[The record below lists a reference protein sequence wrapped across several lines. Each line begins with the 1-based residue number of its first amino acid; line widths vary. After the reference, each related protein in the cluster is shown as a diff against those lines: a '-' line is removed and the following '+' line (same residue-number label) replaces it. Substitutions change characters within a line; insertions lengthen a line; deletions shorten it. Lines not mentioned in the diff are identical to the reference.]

1 MRIVVIG
8 LVIGFA
14 TLVAAL
20 AAAVAPSEAQT
31 QTTRPWCVEEVGTGG
46 RGMADCSYHTF
57 AQCQESA
64 RGTGWCVANPKLG
77 WERREQQQRRQ
88 DGQRR

>member
-8 LVIGFA
+8 LA

-20 AAAVAPSEAQT
+20 SAAVQPAEAQT
-31 QTTRPWCVEEVGTGG
+31 HTTRPWCVEEAGTGG
-46 RGMADCSYHTF
+46 RGMADCSYHTL

-64 RGTGWCVANPKLG
+64 RGMGYCIANPKLG
-77 WERREQQQRRQ
+77 WERREQPQQRP